1 MSLFCLP
8 SLFLSL
14 FLKSSSVSVSL
25 FSSLLLYYPLPRG
38 LHRYLEEAHDL
49 QQHRTAFAADRAAF
63 EPPAG
68 LRVGVLGDGFGAAH
82 DTGLG
87 HGGGSAAEFGSSL
100 SSTQSGGLNFGGFGL
115 GLSSTGGAG
124 GIAPSSLGGIAGPY
138 PYRAGGSLIGGG
150 ASSNRL

>member
-1 MSLFCLP
+1 MSLTP
-8 SLFLSL
+8 
-14 FLKSSSVSVSL
+14 
-25 FSSLLLYYPLPRG
+25 PPRG
-38 LHRYLEEAHDL
+38 PHRYLEEAHDL

-68 LRVGVLGDGFGAAH
+68 LRVGGLSGGFGAAD

-100 SSTQSGGLNFGGFGL
+100 SSTQSGDLNFGGFGL
-115 GLSSTGGAG
+115 GVSSTGGAG